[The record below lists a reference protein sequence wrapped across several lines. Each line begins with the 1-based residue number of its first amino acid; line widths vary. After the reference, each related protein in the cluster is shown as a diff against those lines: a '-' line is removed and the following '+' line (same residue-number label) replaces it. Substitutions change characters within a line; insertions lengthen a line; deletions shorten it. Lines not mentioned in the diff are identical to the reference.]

1 MDRNRNLA
9 RARFRVTLLALLS
22 TLWMSG
28 LVGRLVYLQIFARSR
43 LQERAEIQQQDT
55 MKIDPTRGT
64 IYDRNGRQLAVSVD
78 VESVYSVPRAI
89 EDPEA
94 TANQLGSC
102 LNVDVEE
109 LSARLTSDKRFLWIN
124 RKVDP
129 ATADCVRG
137 LGLSGVN
144 FLPEI
149 RRFYPKRRVA
159 AHVLGYV
166 GMDNEGMSG
175 VEYVFEKE
183 IRGED
188 GQQIVWSDARNR
200 PAASRVEKRPQPGRD
215 IYLTIDETLQYM
227 AETEMEAAVR
237 ESGAKGGLA
246 ILLRPETGEI
256 LAMAGVPGFN
266 PNRYGD
272 FHPSTWRNRSVTDA
286 YEPGSTFKIFTAA
299 AALEEGVV
307 TEDER
312 IDCGRGVIEV
322 GGRLIRDHHLFDVLT
337 FREVLERSSNV
348 GMIRIGQRL
357 GPERLEAYVRA
368 FGFGE
373 TTGVGLSAESRGILH
388 GVTEW
393 RPATL
398 AAISFGQEI
407 AVTPLQMVTAVNVLA
422 ASGYLMRP
430 ILVKEIGSPRNEALI
445 STSPSP
451 LRRVVSMETAARLK
465 DILVGVVERGTG
477 KRAAIPGY
485 TVAGKTGTAQKA
497 APQGGYSK
505 TDFVSSFVG
514 FAPAGAPEITALVLL
529 DSPIGDHS
537 GGRAAGVFARILE
550 RSLRYL
556 GVPPDV
562 SREGGARSIKLA
574 SRWPR
579 QEPLEKTNGANA
591 SPSIPVARAAFGPRV
606 SAKARMPSLE
616 GLPARDAVARLIT
629 ANLSPDL
636 LGSGWV
642 IDQDP
647 PAGSPVDPGA
657 RCLVFLGGRAP

>member
-1 MDRNRNLA
+1 
-9 RARFRVTLLALLS
+9 
-22 TLWMSG
+22 
-28 LVGRLVYLQIFARSR
+28 VYLQIFARAS

-78 VESVYSVPRAI
+78 VESVYAVPRAI
-89 EDPEA
+89 EDPET

-109 LSARLTSDKRFLWIN
+109 LSCRLTSDKRFLWIN

-129 ATADCVRG
+129 AAADCVRG

-175 VEYVFEKE
+175 VEYAFEKE
-183 IRGED
+183 IRGEK

-215 IYLTIDETLQYM
+215 IYLTIDETLQYI
-227 AETEMEAAVR
+227 AETEMETAVR

-272 FHPSTWRNRSVTDA
+272 FNPSTWRNRSVTDP
-286 YEPGSTFKIFTAA
+286 YEPGSTFKIITAA

-312 IDCGRGVIEV
+312 IDCGRGAIEV

-373 TTGVGLSAESRGILH
+373 TTGVGLSAESRGILRD
-388 GVTEW
+388 VSQW
-393 RPATL
+393 RPVTL

-407 AVTPLQMVTAVNVLA
+407 AVTPLQMVTAANVLA

-451 LRRVVSMETAARLK
+451 LRRVVSTETAARLT

-485 TVAGKTGTAQKA
+485 IVAGKTGTAQKA
-497 APQGGYSK
+497 APEGGYSK
-505 TDFVSSFVG
+505 TDFVASFVG

-529 DSPIGDHS
+529 DSPTGDHS

-562 SREGGARSIKLA
+562 PREGRARSIKLA

-579 QEPLEKTNGANA
+579 QEPLKKTNDTNA

-606 SAKARMPSLE
+606 SAKARMPSLD
-616 GLPARDAVARLIT
+616 GLPARDAVARLIA
-629 ANLSPDL
+629 ANLSPHL

-647 PAGSPVDPGA
+647 PAGSLVEPGS
-657 RCLVFLGGRAP
+657 RCLVFLGGRDQ